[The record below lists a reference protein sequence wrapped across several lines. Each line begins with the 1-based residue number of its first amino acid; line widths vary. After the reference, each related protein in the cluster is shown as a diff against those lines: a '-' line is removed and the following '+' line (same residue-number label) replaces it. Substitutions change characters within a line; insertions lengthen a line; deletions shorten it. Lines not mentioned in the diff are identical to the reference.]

1 MGAFGFSSV
10 SEIGGRMMVRRP
22 SHQAPATWGSFGF
35 SSVSEIGGRMMVRR
49 PATWGHSASALYL
62 K

>member
-10 SEIGGRMMVRRP
+10 SEIAGRMMIKRP
-22 SHQAPATWGSFGF
+22 SHQAPSHMGSFGF
-35 SSVSEIGGRMMVRR
+35 SSVSEIGERMMVRR
-49 PATWGHSASALYL
+49 PATWGHLASALYL

>member
-1 MGAFGFSSV
+1 MGSFGFSSV
-10 SEIGGRMMVRRP
+10 SEIGGIMMIRRP
-22 SHQAPATWGSFGF
+22 SHMGSFGF

-49 PATWGHSASALYL
+49 PATWGHLASALYL